1 MSINDKKPSTICN
14 TCYTE
19 LMRWHDF
26 RELAQTSDEYLS
38 DLILKPDSKQIP
50 IERKEKLTVRPIDI
64 KKLLSTGTILKTPVL
79 QIKRLDADCIRTKRL
94 IISKKSNVKKTSTLI
109 DLKIEYVT
117 VKDEVRLENIK
128 TLENTNNH
136 TTGKKRKSTEIKIA
150 SLVKRERFETK

>member
-94 IISKKSNVKKTSTLI
+94 MSKSTVKKTSTLI
-109 DLKIEYVT
+109 DLEIEYVT

-136 TTGKKRKSTEIKIA
+136 TTSRNRKSTEIKIA
-150 SLVKRERFETK
+150 SLVKRERFETR